1 MFVICFFFFLANQIV
16 EKPAKQWGK
25 DIESSW
31 FFAEDPRTPPREIS

>member
-16 EKPAKQWGK
+16 EKPAKWGK